1 MQLFPV
7 GKVYDFMRMRRIFGP
22 MSFLLVLLAFGSI
35 FYPGPKLG
43 TDFKGGTEVE
53 VAFNQPVQVPQLRDI
68 IKSGGFSSPDI
79 VRVEEGSAKNRFMIR
94 VQEVSSIDEAKQREV
109 ETAVCFGEGLP
120 EDRCP
125 KDRTASEVKFSPGGD
140 KVSVRYREAPD
151 LARIRQQMSSVSGVA
166 VRDGENAVT
175 IQNSREHRVEIQLK
189 SKGDQLMDV
198 LRTKLGADVVP
209 AEPLRVEWIGPKAGA
224 QLRDAALKSILIAL
238 VFITAYIAF
247 RFDLRFAPGAVI
259 ALIHDAVL
267 SVGVLVLVQKELSLS
282 TVAAVLT
289 IVSYSVNDTVIVYDR
304 VRENLG
310 RMRGASFM
318 KIINVSLSEM
328 LSRTVLTSCT
338 TIFSLMFFFVRGTGT
353 LKDFSF
359 TLIVGLILGTYSS
372 IYVALPLT
380 EYLDRKLFSK
390 VVKKKPSKPIRKQ
403 GEAVI

>member
-7 GKVYDFMRMRRIFGP
+7 GKVYDFMRMRRVFGP
-22 MSFLLVLLAFGSI
+22 ISFLLVVAAFVSI

-53 VAFNQPVQVPQLRDI
+53 VAFLQPVDVPKLRDVI
-68 IKSGGFSSPDI
+68 TGGGFSTPDV
-79 VRVEEGSAKNRFMIR
+79 VRVEEGEAQNHFMIR

-109 ETAVCFGEGLP
+109 ETALCFGEGLP
-120 EDRCP
+120 QDRCP
-125 KDRTASEVKFSPGGD
+125 SDRTATEVKVSPGGD
-140 KVSVRYREAPD
+140 KLSVRYRAAPD
-151 LARIRQQMSSVSGVA
+151 LQRIRQQMNSVEAVS
-166 VRDGENAVT
+166 VRDGENAVA

-198 LRTKLGADVVP
+198 LRSSLGAEVVP
-209 AEPLRVEWIGPKAGA
+209 DNPLRVEWIGPKAGA

-247 RFDLRFAPGAVI
+247 RFDLRFAPGAVV
-259 ALIHDAVL
+259 ALIHDAIL
-267 SVGVLVLVQKELSLS
+267 SIGVLVLVQKEVSLS

-289 IVSYSVNDTVIVYDR
+289 IVSYSVNDTVIVFDR
-304 VRENLG
+304 VRENFG
-310 RMRGASFM
+310 RMRGASFL

-359 TLIVGLILGTYSS
+359 TLIIGLVLGTYSS
-372 IYVALPLT
+372 IYIALPLT
-380 EYLDRKLFSK
+380 EYLDRKFFSK
-390 VVKKKPSKPIRKQ
+390 VVKKKPAQPIRK
-403 GEAVI
+403 GDEAVI

>member
-22 MSFLLVLLAFGSI
+22 MSFLLVLLALGSI

-68 IKSGGFSSPDI
+68 IKAAGFSSPDI

-94 VQEVSSIDEAKQREV
+94 VQDVSAIDDAKQREI
-109 ETAVCFGEGLP
+109 ETALCFGEGLP
-120 EDRCP
+120 QDRCP
-125 KDRTASEVKFSPGGD
+125 TDRTASEVKFSPGGD

-151 LARIRQQMSSVSGVA
+151 LPRIRQQMGSVAGVA
-166 VRDGENAVT
+166 VRDGDNALT

-198 LRTKLGADVVP
+198 LRAKLGSDVVP
-209 AEPLRVEWIGPKAGA
+209 SEPLRVEWIGPKAGA
-224 QLRDAALKSILIAL
+224 QLRDAALKSIVIAL

-259 ALIHDAVL
+259 ALIHDAIL
-267 SVGVLVLVQKELSLS
+267 TVGVLVLVQKELTLS

-310 RMRGASFM
+310 RMRGATFM

-338 TIFSLMFFFVRGTGT
+338 TVFAMVFFFVRGTGT

-359 TLIVGLILGTYSS
+359 ALIVGLILGTYSS

-380 EYLDRKLFSK
+380 EWLDRKFFSK
-390 VVKKKPSKPIRKQ
+390 VVKKKPAKPIRKQ